1 MVYESNCAP
10 GTCAAARGGPAKPK
24 RVQVFQRP
32 APGAPLSTLCKAPYP
47 DWPRGLGQATPFSL
61 LRRPYSRADG
71 GTYWARPR
79 AARGPIFPL
88 NKRRQRAQQG
98 AVFDPSPSEA
108 RRRRMPRAER
118 RGARAR
124 AAPLPTPPPASH
136 IRSCFHG
143 AARPAL
149 SPRPSLPRQ
158 ACLQGCLPVSRLRSA
173 RRRLRS
179 LHAHQA
185 DKPATGPATGTAVLS
200 RGRPAP
206 CEAPRLEST
215 RHGAEPRRYIIL
227 HTHQKQGRGVGGRH
241 QECASPVRRAIGF
254 WEVGKESLKAGR
266 IQPASHGQIRLSVT
280 CPILASRRCAWC
292 GPE

>member
-61 LRRPYSRADG
+61 HRRPYSRADG

-179 LHAHQA
+179 LRART
-185 DKPATGPATGTAVLS
+185 KPASRLRGPHPAQLYSAEADPPPARPRGSS
-200 RGRPAP
+200 RPGMGPSLGDISF
-206 CEAPRLEST
+206 CTHT
-215 RHGAEPRRYIIL
+215 RN
-227 HTHQKQGRGVGGRH
+227 KDGV
-241 QECASPVRRAIGF
+241 
-254 WEVGKESLKAGR
+254 
-266 IQPASHGQIRLSVT
+266 
-280 CPILASRRCAWC
+280 
-292 GPE
+292 